1 MNPKPGKIAP
11 RDPVPRSDEVHQYL
25 SDNPDFLTAHPD
37 LLTVLTPPTHRRGE
51 GVLDMQR
58 YMIDRLQKQV
68 SALRSERGELIAA
81 SRGNKTSQD
90 RVHSAALALLEARTL
105 EHLIEVVTTDL
116 ANLLDVDVVTFCVE
130 SESDSVAARGTGA
143 DGVFAVPAGRVDE
156 LLGEDRNIVFRGNEG
171 ADPGVFAAAAPLV
184 RSAALVRLRINGA
197 SPPAVLAL
205 GSRDDER
212 FHPGRGPE
220 PLCFLGCVVARCL
233 REWLDLPPS

>member
-1 MNPKPGKIAP
+1 MSSSPGKVAP
-11 RDPVPRSDEVHQYL
+11 RDPVPRSDEVHRYL

-81 SRGNKTSQD
+81 SRGNRTSQD

-116 ANLLDVDVVTFCVE
+116 ANLLDVDVVTLCVE
-130 SESDSVAARGTGA
+130 AESDSVAARGTGA

-156 LLGEDRNIVFRGNEG
+156 LLGEDRDIAFRGDEG
-171 ADPGVFAAAAPLV
+171 ADPGLFAAAASLV

-212 FHPGRGPE
+212 FHPGQGPE
-220 PLCFLGCVVARCL
+220 PLGFLGRVVARCL

>member
-1 MNPKPGKIAP
+1 MSSRLGKVAP

-37 LLTVLTPPTHRRGE
+37 LLTVLTPPTHRRGA

-81 SRGNKTSQD
+81 SRGSKTSQD

-116 ANLLDVDVVTFCVE
+116 VNLLDVDVITFCVE
-130 SESDSVAARGTGA
+130 SESDSVTARDTGA

-156 LLGEDRNIVFRGNEG
+156 LLGEDRDIVFRGNEG
-171 ADPGVFAAAAPLV
+171 ADPGLFGAAAPLV
-184 RSAALVRLRINGA
+184 RSAVFVRLRINGA

-205 GSRDDER
+205 GSRADER
-212 FHPGRGPE
+212 FHPGQGPE
-220 PLCFLGCVVARCL
+220 PLCFLGRVVARCL